1 MRRGDGAG
9 GEEERGRLARG
20 DTECLREGGGAV
32 LSQAIRDIGAGDTD
46 MTFHLW
52 VVAIVGIVGVCFG
65 FVLGAWW
72 MVEEY
77 NAH

>member
-1 MRRGDGAG
+1 
-9 GEEERGRLARG
+9 
-20 DTECLREGGGAV
+20 
-32 LSQAIRDIGAGDTD
+32 